1 VPASWWRL
9 LALAEADIQARE
21 SEVTRIS
28 VMASALVVAALC
40 TGGPAL
46 ARDQIKIVGSSTV
59 YPYAQAVA
67 EEFAKKTG
75 KRAPVLESTGTGGG
89 MKIFCQGIGEA
100 NPDITN
106 ASRAMKKSE
115 WELCA
120 KNGVTD
126 ISEVLIGYDGLSIA
140 HSRKAK
146 PMDLSKVQIFL
157 GLASEVPDGDKLVP
171 NPNKKWS
178 DVDKALPEIPI
189 IVYGPPPTSGTRDAF
204 VELAMHEGCK
214 ALDYFKKQKESLS
227 KEDFEKLIKE
237 KCTPMRQDGPFIEA
251 GENDNLIVQR
261 IEADPNALGIFG
273 YSFLYENQDKLD
285 DVKVGGVEAS
295 FETIADGSYGLSR
308 PLFFYIKN
316 AHRKVIPGMDDYI
329 AEFVSDAAIGPDGY
343 CHERGLV
350 ALSPDKLKAVQDA
363 ATKGEKMAEP
373 TS

>member
-1 VPASWWRL
+1 MN
-9 LALAEADIQARE
+9 
-21 SEVTRIS
+21 RIS
-28 VMASALVVAALC
+28 VLASALVVAALC
-40 TGGPAL
+40 TGGQAL

-67 EEFAKKTG
+67 EEFSKKTG
-75 KRAPVLESTGTGGG
+75 KKAPVLESTGTGGG
-89 MKIFCQGIGEA
+89 MKIFCQGVGEA
-100 NPDITN
+100 NPDFTN

-126 ISEVLIGYDGLSIA
+126 ITEVLIGYDGLSIA
-140 HSRKAK
+140 QSKKAR
-146 PMDLSKVQIFL
+146 PMDLTKAQIFL
-157 GLASEVPDGDKLVP
+157 ALASEVPDGDKLVP
-171 NPNKKWS
+171 NPYKKWS
-178 DVDKALPEIPI
+178 DIDKALPDIPI
-189 IVYGPPPTSGTRDAF
+189 TAYGPPPTSGTRDAF

-214 ALDYFKKQKESLS
+214 SLDYFKKKKGEMEKKE
-227 KEDFEKLIKE
+227 FENLLAE

-273 YSFLYENQDKLD
+273 YSFLYENQDKLQ
-285 DVKVGGVEAS
+285 DVKIDGVDAN
-295 FETIADGSYGLSR
+295 FDTIADGSYGLSR

-316 AHRKVIPGMDDYI
+316 AHRKVIPGMDEYI
-329 AEFVSDAAIGPDGY
+329 AEFVSDASIGPDGY

-350 ALSPDKLKAVQDA
+350 ALSEDKLKAVQDA
-363 ATKGEKMAEP
+363 ATKGEKMGEP

>member
-1 VPASWWRL
+1 MNRICLVASTF
-9 LALAEADIQARE
+9 A
-21 SEVTRIS
+21 
-28 VMASALVVAALC
+28 VAAL
-40 TGGPAL
+40 TVGGPAL

-75 KRAPVLESTGTGGG
+75 KKAPVLESTGTGGG
-89 MKIFCQGIGEA
+89 MKIFCQGVGEG

-115 WELCA
+115 FELCT

-126 ISEVLIGYDGLSIA
+126 ITEVLIGYDGLSIA
-140 HSRKAK
+140 QSKK
-146 PMDLSKVQIFL
+146 GTPIDLSKQQIFL
-157 GLASEVPDGDKLVP
+157 ALSSEVPDGDKLVP
-171 NPNKKWS
+171 NPYKKWS
-178 DVDKALPEIPI
+178 DIDKALPDTPI
-189 IVYGPPPTSGTRDAF
+189 TVYGPPPTSGTRDAF

-214 ALDYFKKQKESLS
+214 QLDYFKKQKGVLS
-227 KEDFEKLIKE
+227 KEDFESLVKE

-273 YSFLYENQDKLD
+273 YSFLYENEDKLQ
-285 DVKVGGVEAS
+285 DVKVDGVDAN
-295 FETIADGSYGLSR
+295 FDTIADGSYGLSR
-308 PLFFYIKN
+308 PLYFYIKN
-316 AHRKVIPGMDDYI
+316 AHRKVIPGLDDFVV
-329 AEFVSDAAIGPDGY
+329 EFVSDAAIGADGY

-350 ALSPDKLKAVQDA
+350 SLSEDKLKAVQDA
-363 ATKGEKMAEP
+363 VTKGEKMAEP